1 MTQFDFIQKDTKSS
15 VSTLTLN
22 RPDKHNTFNE
32 QVIFELKC
40 ALQQADEEESSRV
53 IIIKAEGS
61 NFCAGADL
69 NWIKRMAEFT
79 REENEADALAF
90 ADLLQ
95 LLSRLS
101 KPTIALIQGC
111 VMGGGIGLVA
121 CCDITIAVKDSQFC
135 FSEVKLGLV
144 PATIAP
150 YVIRSIG
157 YSSARRYFLTAEVF
171 NAVAAKKIGLIH
183 QVIDEKT
190 ELLSIGHRMAQ
201 LIIKNGPHALC
212 VAKQLLNDLCPITE
226 NIVSQTAVLLTDILT
241 SSEAREG
248 IQKFLKGKI

>member
-1 MTQFDFIQKDTKSS
+1 MTQFDFIQKDTENS
-15 VSTLTLN
+15 VCTLTLN
-22 RPDKHNTFNE
+22 RPDKHNAFNE

-40 ALQQADEEESSRV
+40 ALQQADKEENNRV

-69 NWIKRMAEFT
+69 NWMKRMAEFT

-101 KPTIALIQGC
+101 KPTIALIQGR
-111 VMGGGIGLVA
+111 VMGGGVGLVA
-121 CCDITIAVKDSQFC
+121 CCDIAIAVKDAQFC

-150 YVIRSIG
+150 YIIRSIG

-171 NAVAAKKIGLIH
+171 NAVAAEKIGLIH
-183 QVIDEKT
+183 QVINEKT
-190 ELLSIGHRMAQ
+190 ELLSTGHHFAE
-201 LIIKNGPHALC
+201 LIIENGPHALSI
-212 VAKQLLNDLCPITE
+212 AKQLLNDLCPITE
-226 NIVSQTAVLLTDILT
+226 NIVSQTADLLANIRT
-241 SSEAREG
+241 SPEAREG